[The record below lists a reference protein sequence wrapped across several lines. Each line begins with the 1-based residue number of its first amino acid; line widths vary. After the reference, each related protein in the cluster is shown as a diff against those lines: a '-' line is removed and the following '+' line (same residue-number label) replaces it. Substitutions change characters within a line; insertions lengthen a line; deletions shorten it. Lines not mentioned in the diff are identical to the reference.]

1 MTLFQGSQ
9 LMISAIL
16 YLMKRLVHK
25 GRMGCAVFLLLFL
38 TVLPTSAA
46 ESIRIGLTLGITGKY
61 SEMSDM
67 QMKGFRLWEKEV
79 NNRGGILG
87 KKVEFIIHDDKS
99 DTQTAK
105 SLYEHLILNDKVDLV
120 FGPYSSEIT
129 EAILPITEKH
139 GYPLL
144 SSGASADR
152 LWQMGYKYIFGVY
165 TPASKYTVGLLELLV
180 MNGLNDIAIAHA
192 DDVVSL
198 NIAEGAKKWAERFG
212 LKVVLLEG
220 FKKGTKNL
228 DDIARKA
235 RSSGAQVLIVCGH
248 FDEAVNMR
256 LSLKRI
262 KWYPKAYFA
271 SVGPTMQ
278 AFYDKLKTNAD
289 YVFSASMWEHHSGLK
304 VPGCSEFYEAF
315 MKTYRE
321 EPSYHAATAYAGG
334 QILESAIKKAGSIDR
349 EKIRVILLSMDAITI
364 IGRYGVDKRGMQ
376 IKHFNVIVQWQN
388 GKKEVV
394 WPEELKTAE
403 PVFR

>member
-1 MTLFQGSQ
+1 
-9 LMISAIL
+9 
-16 YLMKRLVHK
+16 MKRLMHK
-25 GRMGCAVFLLLFL
+25 CRIAGAALLVLFFIA
-38 TVLPTSAA
+38 LPASAQ
-46 ESIRIGLTLGITGKY
+46 EPLIRIGVSLGLTGKY

-79 NNRGGILG
+79 NSRGGILG

-99 DTQTAK
+99 DPQTAK
-105 SLYEHLILNDKVDLV
+105 FLYEDLILSNKVDIV

-129 EAILPITEKH
+129 EAILPITEKY
-139 GYPLL
+139 GYPVLA
-144 SSGASADR
+144 SGASADR
-152 LWQMGYKYIFGVY
+152 LWQKGYKYIFGVY

-180 MNGLNDIAIAHA
+180 MNGINDIAIAHA

-212 LKVVLLEG
+212 LKIVLFEG

-228 DDIARKA
+228 DDIARKV

-278 AFYDKLKTNAD
+278 AFYDKLKTSAD

-349 EKIRVILLSMDAITI
+349 EKIRVILLSMDAINI
-364 IGRYGVDKRGMQ
+364 IGRYGVDRTGMQ
-376 IKHFNVIVQWQN
+376 IKHFNIIIQWQN
-388 GKKEVV
+388 GKKEIV
-394 WPEELKTAE
+394 WPEELKTAN
-403 PVFR
+403 PIFR

>member
-1 MTLFQGSQ
+1 M
-9 LMISAIL
+9 
-16 YLMKRLVHK
+16 
-25 GRMGCAVFLLLFL
+25 
-38 TVLPTSAA
+38 
-46 ESIRIGLTLGITGKY
+46 E
-61 SEMSDM
+61 
-67 QMKGFRLWEKEV
+67 
-79 NNRGGILG
+79 

-99 DTQTAK
+99 DPQTAK
-105 SLYEHLILNDKVDLV
+105 FLYEDLILSNKVDLV

-129 EAILPITEKH
+129 EAILPITEKY
-139 GYPLL
+139 GYPVLA
-144 SSGASADR
+144 SGASADR
-152 LWQMGYKYIFGVY
+152 LWQKGYKYIFGVY

-180 MNGLNDIAIAHA
+180 MNGINDIAIAHA

-212 LKVVLLEG
+212 LKIVLFEG

-278 AFYDKLKTNAD
+278 AFYDKLKTIAD
-289 YVFSASMWEHHSGLK
+289 HVFSASMWEHHSGLK

-321 EPSYHAATAYAGG
+321 EPSYHAATAYAGC

-349 EKIRVILLSMDAITI
+349 EKIGVILLSMDAINI

-376 IKHFNVIVQWQN
+376 IKHFTLIIQWQN
-388 GKKEVV
+388 GKKRLSGLTTLNQQSRYSDKRVMATSRHK
-394 WPEELKTAE
+394 EELNVILVRDSYRTCTFVMLAC
-403 PVFR
+403 